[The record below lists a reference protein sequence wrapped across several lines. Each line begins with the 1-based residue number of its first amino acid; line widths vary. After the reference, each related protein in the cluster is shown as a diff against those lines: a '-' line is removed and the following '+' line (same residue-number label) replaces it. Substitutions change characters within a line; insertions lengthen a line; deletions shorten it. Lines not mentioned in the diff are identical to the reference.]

1 MHADGLRIEGFLLDT
16 PYVLLTG
23 KLPLPKWLPE
33 GVQPSIE
40 MMGACMLSNAR
51 AGVWIACMCI
61 KRIKEL
67 ITFFY
72 QLKFLVG
79 LVDTYKF

>member
-40 MMGACMLSNAR
+40 MMGACMLSKAR
-51 AGVWIACMCI
+51 PGVWIACMCT

-67 ITFFY
+67 IIFSISLIF
-72 QLKFLVG
+72 
-79 LVDTYKF
+79 

>member
-1 MHADGLRIEGFLLDT
+1 LRIEGFLLDT

-51 AGVWIACMCI
+51 PGV
-61 KRIKEL
+61 
-67 ITFFY
+67 
-72 QLKFLVG
+72 
-79 LVDTYKF
+79 